1 MDETPQGPQ
10 GIVVGYDGSP
20 DADEAARWAA
30 GTALLRGEPLRVVIV
45 SDPMDSPRRP
55 GVPESW
61 WAEQEASVRQ
71 VLDAA
76 GANHAAIERHVGGLV
91 PTLVKAS
98 TGSAMLVL
106 GSKGHSRMG
115 EVILGSVSQSAAR
128 RAHSPVVV
136 VRRASASDTRRVVVG
151 VDGSEHSQRAIDFA
165 CRQAVFTG
173 QNVVLIR
180 AWKPPAT
187 VPVDT
192 RGHIPGSMSSTLL
205 DEEEALDQTVA
216 ETRHRFPELTIEGEL
231 IATEEKQALEDASR
245 TAAMVVVGSRGRGA
259 LAATV
264 LGSVS
269 HHVLHRAHCP
279 VAVVH

>member
-1 MDETPQGPQ
+1 MDDTQVPH

-30 GTALLRGEPLRVVIV
+30 ATAVLRREPLRVVIV

-61 WAEQEASVRQ
+61 WAEQEESARL

-76 GANHAAIERHVGGLV
+76 GANDASIERHVGGLV
-91 PTLVKAS
+91 STLVNAS
-98 TGSAMLVL
+98 IGSAMLVL
-106 GSKGHSRMG
+106 GSQGHSRVG

-136 VRRASASDTRRVVVG
+136 VRQASAPDTRRVVVG
-151 VDGSEHSQRAIDFA
+151 VDGSEPSERAIHFA
-165 CRQAVFTG
+165 CRQAGLTG
-173 QNVVLIR
+173 RNVVLIR

-192 RGHIPGSMSSTLL
+192 RGHIPGSISSTLL
-205 DEEEALDQTVA
+205 DEEEALDKTVA
-216 ETRHRFPELTIEGEL
+216 ETRHRFPELSIEGEL
-231 IATEEKQALEDASR
+231 IATEEGQALEDASR

-269 HHVLHRAHCP
+269 QHVLHRAHCP
-279 VAVVH
+279 VAVVR

>member
-1 MDETPQGPQ
+1 MDDTQVPH

-20 DADEAARWAA
+20 DADEAARWAGA
-30 GTALLRGEPLRVVIV
+30 TAVARREPLRVVIV

-61 WAEQEASVRQ
+61 WAEQEESARL

-76 GANHAAIERHVGGLV
+76 GANDASIERHVGGLV
-91 PTLVKAS
+91 STLVNAS
-98 TGSAMLVL
+98 IGSAMLVL
-106 GSKGHSRMG
+106 GSQGHSRVG

-136 VRRASASDTRRVVVG
+136 VRQASAPDTRRVVVG
-151 VDGSEHSQRAIDFA
+151 VDGSEPSERAIHFA
-165 CRQAVFTG
+165 CRQAGLTG

-192 RGHIPGSMSSTLL
+192 RGHIPGSISSTLL
-205 DEEEALDQTVA
+205 DEEEALDKTVA
-216 ETRHRFPELTIEGEL
+216 ETRHRFPELSIEGEL
-231 IATEEKQALEDASR
+231 IATEEGQALEDASR

-269 HHVLHRAHCP
+269 QHVLHRAHCP
-279 VAVVH
+279 VAVVR

>member
-1 MDETPQGPQ
+1 MDDTQVPH

-30 GTALLRGEPLRVVIV
+30 ATGVARREPLRVVIV

-61 WAEQEASVRQ
+61 WAEQEESARR

-76 GANHAAIERHVGGLV
+76 GANDASIERHVGGLV
-91 PTLVKAS
+91 STLVNAS
-98 TGSAMLVL
+98 IGSAMLVL
-106 GSKGHSRMG
+106 GSQGHSRVG

-136 VRRASASDTRRVVVG
+136 VRQASAPDTRRVVVG
-151 VDGSEHSQRAIDFA
+151 VDGSEPSERAIDFA
-165 CRQAVFTG
+165 CRQAGFTG

-192 RGHIPGSMSSTLL
+192 RGHIPGSISSTLL
-205 DEEEALDQTVA
+205 DEEEALDKTVA
-216 ETRHRFPELTIEGEL
+216 ESRHRFPGLSIEGEL

-269 HHVLHRAHCP
+269 QHVLHRAHCP
-279 VAVVH
+279 VAVVR

>member
-1 MDETPQGPQ
+1 MDAPEEPHGV
-10 GIVVGYDGSP
+10 VVGYDGSA

-30 GTALLRGEPLRVVIV
+30 GTALLRGEPLRVAIV

-61 WAEQEASVRQ
+61 WAEREASARQ

-76 GANHAAIERHVGGLV
+76 GASDASIERHAGALV
-91 PTLVKAS
+91 PTLVNTS
-98 TGSAMLVL
+98 IGSAMLVL
-106 GSKGHSRMG
+106 GSQGHSRVG

-136 VRRASASDTRRVVVG
+136 VRQASASDTRRVVVG
-151 VDGSEHSQRAIDFA
+151 VDGSEPSQRAIDFA
-165 CRQAVFTG
+165 CRQAGFTG
-173 QNVVLIR
+173 QEVVLIR

-192 RGHIPGSMSSTLL
+192 RGHIPGSISSTLL
-205 DEEEALDQTVA
+205 TGEEALAKTVA

-231 IATEEKQALEDASR
+231 IATEEGQALEDASR

-269 HHVLHRAHCP
+269 QHVLHRAHCP
-279 VAVVH
+279 VTVIR